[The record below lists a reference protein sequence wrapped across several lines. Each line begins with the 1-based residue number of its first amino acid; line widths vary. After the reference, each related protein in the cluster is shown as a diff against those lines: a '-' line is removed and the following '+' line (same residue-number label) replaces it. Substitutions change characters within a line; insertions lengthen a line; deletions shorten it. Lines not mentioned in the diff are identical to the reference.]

1 MKEKNKNRISPENVN
16 EKEEQKISRR
26 DAIKRAA
33 ALLLVGGTAST
44 LMGMASCPNY
54 YSVLSG
60 QYRSCCYYSHI
71 SATYTSTSLAYGSGA
86 IGQPLYWSGGGRTG
100 YFYTSLYYCSC
111 PH

>member
-1 MKEKNKNRISPENVN
+1 MKEKKKQISPENVN

-33 ALLLVGGTAST
+33 ALLIVGGTAST
-44 LMGMASCPNY
+44 LLGMAACPHY

-71 SATYTSTSLAYGSGA
+71 NVTYTSMSLNYFSGP
-86 IGQPLYWSGGGRTG
+86 IGQPIYGSGGGRTG
-100 YFYTSLYYCSC
+100 YLYTSLYYCSC